1 MNDKPG
7 RKRARRPRNRIS
19 RLEGQAQPPKADVAK
34 DAKEQPSNGE
44 PSHDGFDRWLDR
56 SLHRLFDRV
65 ATEPVPD
72 DLLKLL
78 DEPKKP
84 TRDRD

>member
-1 MNDKPG
+1 MDDKPG
-7 RKRARRPRNRIS
+7 RKPARSRNRIS
-19 RLEGQAQPPKADVAK
+19 RPEARAQPPKADVAK
-34 DAKEQPSNGE
+34 DAKEQPPNEE

-56 SLHRLFDRV
+56 NLHRLFDRV
-65 ATEPVPD
+65 ATEPLPD

-84 TRDRD
+84 TRDRS